1 MDIKSF
7 FGINEVIQELQETKI
22 MRWKY
27 IYFLVKVF
35 TILILLTIILLPKIS
50 AILMFCLVALV
61 SRIPSV
67 LAIPL
72 KDSEMIDFFAVILAL
87 SINPLFGATF
97 AVAVFCI
104 SSFF

>member
-7 FGINEVIQELQETKI
+7 FGIDEVIEELQETKI

-27 IYFLVKVF
+27 IYFLVKIF
-35 TILILLTIILLPKIS
+35 TLLILLTIIFLPKIS

-67 LAIPL
+67 
-72 KDSEMIDFFAVILAL
+72 
-87 SINPLFGATF
+87 
-97 AVAVFCI
+97 
-104 SSFF
+104 